1 MGRIVLPAFIVS
13 FSLGIL
19 YAYLHIP
26 KKQIIFIYPTLD
38 NIDNL
43 QYKDKTETCFNIDA
57 TKTKCNDDHVDDS
70 DNPLFANF
78 KIQA

>member
-1 MGRIVLPAFIVS
+1 MGHINLPVFIIS

-26 KKQIIFIYPTLD
+26 KKQVIFIYPTID

-57 TKTKCNDDHVDDS
+57 KKTKCDDHVEDS
-70 DNPLFANF
+70 HNPLFANF

>member
-1 MGRIVLPAFIVS
+1 MGRINLPVFIVS

-38 NIDNL
+38 NVDNI
-43 QYKDKTETCFNIDA
+43 QYKDKAETCFNIA
-57 TKTKCNDDHVDDS
+57 KEKTKCDDHANDP
-70 DNPLFANF
+70 DNLFAKF

>member
-1 MGRIVLPAFIVS
+1 MGHINLPVFIIS

-26 KKQIIFIYPTLD
+26 KKQVIFIYPTLD

-57 TKTKCNDDHVDDS
+57 KKTKCDERVEDS